1 MLCDR
6 NRESGRNESAGR
18 RGDGFTLIEI
28 LIVISI
34 IALLSSFVLV
44 AVTRGKREAA
54 GAMAK
59 TTVTSIS
66 NALDQ
71 FVQDEAEY
79 PGFDLPSDPDRN
91 DFPLLYNALFGERRP
106 HGPGGRSAPYM
117 SIKEDQIGVLD
128 EDLTVDEDQPVYRKA
143 DRDERDDPKVEKFLL
158 DPWGNPY
165 VYRCNKGKKSES
177 WMHNRQGADIYS
189 IGPNEIDDTAAETDE
204 KDDDDIGNW

>member
-1 MLCDR
+1 MVVLFDR
-6 NRESGRNESAGR
+6 NRESQRMGSASR
-18 RGDGFTLIEI
+18 RGGGFTLIEI

-59 TTVTSIS
+59 TTVTSID
-66 NALDQ
+66 NALNQ

-79 PGFDLPSDPDRN
+79 PGFESPADPERN

-106 HGPGGRSAPYM
+106 NGPGGRSAPYM
-117 SIKEDQIGVLD
+117 SIKEDQVGVWD
-128 EDLTVDEDQPVYRKA
+128 DDIQTYRKA
-143 DRDERDDPKVEKFLL
+143 TRDERDDTKVEKFLL

-165 VYRCNKGKKSES
+165 VYRCNKGKRSEG
-177 WMHNRQGADIYS
+177 WMHNRQHADIYS
-189 IGPNEIDDTAAETDE
+189 VGPNEIDDTAAESDE
-204 KDDDDIGNW
+204 ADDDDIGNW